1 MSGAPAAQVSVTGR
15 TTTVVPEGRAGLAY
29 SAVRGSA
36 LFNGASWVCG
46 LRGNA
51 SDRSNL
57 AVVNAGSTAEGNVRL
72 RITVRLGPSAR
83 DRFRRGWE
91 TRLSNHRSG
100 RLSEERFLASAA
112 SATGHV
118 IHASTFRLRT
128 QVLEAVSSVG

>member
-1 MSGAPAAQVSVTGR
+1 MPGR
-15 TTTVVPEGRAGLAY
+15 GIPI
-29 SAVRGSA
+29 
-36 LFNGASWVCG
+36 
-46 LRGNA
+46 GNLTSQHFA
-51 SDRSNL
+51 HL
-57 AVVNAGSTAEGNVRL
+57 Y
-72 RITVRLGPSAR
+72 LGVF

-128 QVLEAVSSVG
+128 QVFEAVSSAG